1 MDAAQFQQVA
11 KALAEPRRLEILTA
25 IATHDEL
32 SCREIVEQF
41 PVSQATVS
49 HHIKEL
55 VKVGL
60 IETSTHRMLRCQAI
74 ASKLGDILNRGSR
87 CCRSQTERISDFPHY
102 NIRSGSLIY
111 SPTCSTRPLQ
121 SLVTPSLF
129 CSPIV
134 RQNIHTQPPPRQ

>member
-1 MDAAQFQQVA
+1 MDATQFQQVA
-11 KALAEPRRLEILTA
+11 KALAEPRRLEILAA

-60 IETSTHRMLRCQAI
+60 IETRRAGQYCHYSFRAEVLADYMTQLQQLLTTNVR
-74 ASKLGDILNRGSR
+74 SKSP
-87 CCRSQTERISDFPHY
+87 E
-102 NIRSGSLIY
+102 LI
-111 SPTCSTRPLQ
+111 
-121 SLVTPSLF
+121 
-129 CSPIV
+129 
-134 RQNIHTQPPPRQ
+134 